1 MKTMLFAV
9 IISGGTFLL
18 FYFGL
23 SNTGLPISFG
33 ISVAAFIAALLASPF
48 RKPAPANKTR
58 PEEKPAGSPAKT
70 NQSAPDDLIAEGN
83 RRIAEILENAKRI
96 KSQEIKD
103 KIAAI
108 VEISGRIFEDLRQ
121 DPSDV
126 KKAKK
131 FVLYYLD
138 STSIIVKKYADLSKY
153 TYTNPEMNSTLKR
166 AENLLDSIK
175 EAFEKQL
182 LALLENDVMD
192 LDVEIKTL
200 ESTFKMD
207 GY

>member
-1 MKTMLFAV
+1 MKTTLFAV

-23 SNTGLPISFG
+23 PNTGLPVAFG
-33 ISVAAFIAALLASPF
+33 LSVAAFAAALLASPF
-48 RKPAPANKTR
+48 RKPKPRPVSAP
-58 PEEKPAGSPAKT
+58 KPAASPAK
-70 NQSAPDDLIAEGN
+70 SADPGDLIEEGN

-96 KSQEIKD
+96 KNQDIKD

-108 VEISGRIFEDLRQ
+108 VEVSGRIFDDLRQ

-153 TYTNPEMNSTLKR
+153 TYRNAGMNDTLKR
-166 AENLLDSIK
+166 AETLLDSIK

>member
-1 MKTMLFAV
+1 MKTTLFAV

-23 SNTGLPISFG
+23 SNTGLPVAFG
-33 ISVAAFIAALLASPF
+33 MSVAAFAGALLASPF
-48 RKPAPANKTR
+48 RKPRPVSPPKPA
-58 PEEKPAGSPAKT
+58 EKPAASPAKT
-70 NQSAPDDLIAEGN
+70 ADPGDLIEEGN

-96 KSQEIKD
+96 KNQEIKD

-108 VEISGRIFEDLRQ
+108 VEVSGRIFDDLRQ

-153 TYTNPEMNSTLKR
+153 TYRNKDMDDTLKR
-166 AENLLDSIK
+166 AETLLDSIK